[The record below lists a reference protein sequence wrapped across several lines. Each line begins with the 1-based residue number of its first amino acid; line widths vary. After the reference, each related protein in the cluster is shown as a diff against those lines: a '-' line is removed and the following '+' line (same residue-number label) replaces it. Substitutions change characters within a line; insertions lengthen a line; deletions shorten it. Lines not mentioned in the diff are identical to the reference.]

1 MKSNQREIN
10 KSPVEPNSFQYQQ
23 IKKNQ
28 MEEYSKCC
36 DKTPSSNQL
45 APSISTNQKAA
56 AAATSAATACILGR
70 STVGVRCNTCL
81 EMLTTTE
88 AYFSHVR
95 LHTPLITEGRSFV
108 LMRFYLHPINHC
120 NSLLLFGFS
129 FRELEFHV

>member
-1 MKSNQREIN
+1 MESNQREIN

-23 IKKNQ
+23 IKKSQ
-28 MEEYSKCC
+28 MEEYSKRC

-45 APSISTNQKAA
+45 APSISTNQKAT
-56 AAATSAATACILGR
+56 AAATASILGR

-108 LMRFYLHPINHC
+108 LMRFYLHPITHH
-120 NSLLLFGFS
+120 NSLLLFCFS